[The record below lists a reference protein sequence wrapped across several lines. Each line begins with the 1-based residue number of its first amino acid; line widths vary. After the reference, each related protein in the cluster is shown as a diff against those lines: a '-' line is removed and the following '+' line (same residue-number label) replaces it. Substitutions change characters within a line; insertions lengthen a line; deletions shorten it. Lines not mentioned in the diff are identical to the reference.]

1 MEQSNS
7 SNKGEI
13 KIMSNQNLIGLMT
26 MMLIMLMRRRKDK
39 GCLLVF
45 QMWIRDYKLWN
56 GDRKFVIG
64 NEALVL
70 VFEIENGD
78 LGWDLDQ
85 LPLLDIWD

>member
-1 MEQSNS
+1 
-7 SNKGEI
+7 
-13 KIMSNQNLIGLMT
+13 
-26 MMLIMLMRRRKDK
+26 
-39 GCLLVF
+39 
-45 QMWIRDYKLWN
+45 MWIRDYELWN

-78 LGWDLDQ
+78 LGWDRDQ